1 MTPSLCARGGI
12 ERMERRYTSVL
23 LSGLVFPG
31 AGQLY
36 NNQAVKGIVY
46 ILLTLCF
53 IIALVYVSA
62 RSFWRALEYSES
74 TGGPVWDGIV
84 QGFGGYKTAIVVL
97 LAILGITWAAGI
109 VDAYLTARKGE
120 IREVRRFIARR
131 R

>member
-1 MTPSLCARGGI
+1 
-12 ERMERRYTSVL
+12 MERRYASVL

-46 ILLTLCF
+46 ILLTLCL
-53 IIALVYVSA
+53 IVALVYVVV
-62 RSFWRALEYSES
+62 REFWRALEYSES
-74 TGGPVWDGIV
+74 SGGPVWDGIA
-84 QGFGGYKTAIVVL
+84 QGLGGSKTAIVVL

-109 VDAYLTARKGE
+109 VDAYLTARRG
-120 IREVRRFIARR
+120 EVREIKRFIARR

>member
-1 MTPSLCARGGI
+1 MAA
-12 ERMERRYTSVL
+12 L

-53 IIALVYVSA
+53 IVVLVYVSA
-62 RSFWRALEYSES
+62 RGFWRALEYSES
-74 TGGPVWDGIV
+74 TGGPLWDGIA
-84 QGFGGYKTAIVVL
+84 QGFSGYRTAILVLVV
-97 LAILGITWAAGI
+97 ILGIAWAVGI
-109 VDAYLTARKGE
+109 VDAYLTARRGE
-120 IREVRRFIARR
+120 VREVRRFIARR